1 MHRHD
6 SFASSNHQK
15 NYKMKKLTVLLQI
28 VGLLAVCPVYVALEI
43 THYTS
48 ENSNPGSGSSTKP
61 KTEIMNSRDSKIP
74 TDKTQSTSSYLN
86 TK

>member
-1 MHRHD
+1 
-6 SFASSNHQK
+6 
-15 NYKMKKLTVLLQI
+15 MKKLTVLLQI
-28 VGLLAVCPVYVALEI
+28 VGLLAVCPAYVALEI

-48 ENSNPGSGSSTKP
+48 ENSNPGSGSSTKQ
-61 KTEIMNSRDSKIP
+61 KTEIMSAKDSKIP